1 MNKKIVYISP
11 DTHVMR
17 LIVEN
22 LLAKASNQDYTT
34 PELSDAKESNFEGE
48 EALPTQPNLWGD
60 EEE

>member
-1 MNKKIVYISP
+1 MNKKTVYISP
-11 DTHVMR
+11 DIRVMR

-22 LLAKASNQDYTT
+22 LLTKASNEDFTD
-34 PELSDAKESNFEGE
+34 PEHSDAKESNFEGE